1 MKMSLSSNKKNI
13 KTQDN
18 FVYQL
23 LCFLALAISLTS
35 TINALGLLNSN
46 VLSATQAVVVVTIYS
61 LVIILRKKIRTISL
75 ILIIMSY
82 IILFFNNAPYMIS
95 VTMLIMI
102 TDIIGYFP
110 NINYK
115 KILEIFFTSSL
126 LLFCG
131 IVVLYYLF
139 NFNNHDIEMWRIDK
153 IIHRKSLGFIH
164 PNIASM
170 IWVSIFFTYCGLV
183 DQKYSRFKYLLI
195 AFLSLVILNQTQSR
209 TSMYVLVTISFI
221 YIILGKNID
230 KTMSKKFSWIIYF
243 IPGLLTIL
251 SVYVLFTPINNVLN
265 ELLSGRIQLY
275 QSFYQE
281 YGMHLLKTSE
291 LESAMFDNGYLQA
304 LLAKGILFLIELLIV
319 YLYILKSYSVYTVK
333 QWILFIGYFAMGF
346 TETALQHFELILPIL
361 MIAAINN
368 ETLDNHK

>member
-46 VLSATQAVVVVTIYS
+46 VLSAIQAVVVVTIYS

-209 TSMYVLVTISFI
+209 TSMYVLVTISFV

-251 SVYVLFTPINNVLN
+251 SIYVLFTPINNVLN

-361 MIAAINN
+361 MIAAIND
-368 ETLDNHK
+368 ETLSNHK

>member
-1 MKMSLSSNKKNI
+1 MEMSLSSNKKNI

-23 LCFLALAISLTS
+23 LCFLALAISLMS

-46 VLSATQAVVVVTIYS
+46 VLSAIQAMVVVTIYS
-61 LVIILRKKIRTISL
+61 LVIILRKKIRIISL

-82 IILFFNNAPYMIS
+82 ITLVLNNAPYMIS

-110 NINYK
+110 NIDYK
-115 KILEIFFTSSL
+115 KILGIFFTSSL
-126 LLFCG
+126 LLFCS

-139 NFNNHDIEMWRIDK
+139 NFNNHDVEMWRIDK

-170 IWVSIFFTYCGLV
+170 IWVSIFFAYCGLV
-183 DQKYSRFKYLLI
+183 GQKYSRFKYLLI

-209 TSMYVLVTISFI
+209 TSMYVLITISFI
-221 YIILGKNID
+221 YIVLGKNID
-230 KTMSKKFSWIIYF
+230 KAMSKNFSWIIYF
-243 IPGLLTIL
+243 IPILLTVL
-251 SVYVLFTPINNVLN
+251 SIYVLFTPINNVLN

-281 YGMHLLKTSE
+281 YGIHLLKTSE

-361 MIAAINN
+361 MITAIND
-368 ETLDNHK
+368 ETLSNHK